1 MEYIEDC
8 IGNKVRVGDEILH
21 VAYHGGIFSKDN
33 IYKVAKINKNSVTT
47 DKKKVCSRFIKV
59 IREEA

>member
-21 VAYHGGIFSKDN
+21 VAYLRGGFDKRNIF
-33 IYKVAKINKNSVTT
+33 KVTKICKGGVSTT
-47 DKKKVCSRFIKV
+47 AHKYVSRFIKV
-59 IREEA
+59 IREAE

>member
-8 IGNKVRVGDEILH
+8 IGNKVRVGDEILY
-21 VAYHGGIFSKDN
+21 VAYDRGYFSKNN

>member
-21 VAYHGGIFSKDN
+21 VAYLRGDFNKRNIFKVTKICIKILRKLGIQL
-33 IYKVAKINKNSVTT
+33 YKKLI
-47 DKKKVCSRFIKV
+47 
-59 IREEA
+59 